1 MGTFFWLFSRVSG
14 SLSIVLLALA
24 LSSGLYL
31 LSGLAEEFPSTTA
44 KVLRYSLAVIA
55 LLQALLWLDG
65 LPLMETTV
73 EFLALGTYAL
83 MLRDFPYLQL
93 FSWQALFA
101 ALGFVATNILWLRY
115 FLQIRVG
122 ALSVLGFFVVQV
134 WSLPCGLVASL
145 TICEQCLP
153 HSVSP
158 AADEVGEGK
167 RKSSF
172 RVAYDWVAGY
182 VDWPFVALRKR
193 TG

>member
-73 EFLALGTYAL
+73 EFLALGAVRRAG
-83 MLRDFPYLQL
+83 LRRHEHPLAAILPADSSGRSLCTGLLRRTSLVLAMRSRGFAHHLRAMP
-93 FSWQALFA
+93 A
-101 ALGFVATNILWLRY
+101 ALRE
-115 FLQIRVG
+115 
-122 ALSVLGFFVVQV
+122 
-134 WSLPCGLVASL
+134 PCSG
-145 TICEQCLP
+145 
-153 HSVSP
+153 
-158 AADEVGEGK
+158 
-167 RKSSF
+167 
-172 RVAYDWVAGY
+172 
-182 VDWPFVALRKR
+182 
-193 TG
+193 